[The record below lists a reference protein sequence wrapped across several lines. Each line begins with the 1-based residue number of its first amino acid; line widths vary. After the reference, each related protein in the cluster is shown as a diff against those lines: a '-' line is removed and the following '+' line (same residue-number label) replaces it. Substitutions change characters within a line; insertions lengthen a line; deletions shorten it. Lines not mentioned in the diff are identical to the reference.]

1 MDETQPHREHSMSDK
16 PFVNLVETHGATL
29 FAYLWRMTRSEQDA
43 EDCLQ
48 ETFLRAYRAYPRLR
62 QDSNPRA
69 WLYAIATN
77 VARTHLRR
85 ARRHSAHRA
94 EVDPETLRRHGPSI
108 PESFLHAEL
117 LQAIA
122 RAVDA
127 LPHKQRAAL
136 IMRKYQG
143 LSYEAIGSV
152 LGCSPAAAR
161 ADVYQGLK
169 KLRARFTACEESR
182 S

>member
-1 MDETQPHREHSMSDK
+1 MSE
-16 PFVNLVETHGATL
+16 PLFENLVETHSPEL
-29 FAYLWRMTRSEQDA
+29 FSYLWRMTRCEQDA

-48 ETFLRAYRAYPRLR
+48 ETLLRAYRAYPRL
-62 QDSNPRA
+62 QPGSNLRA

-77 VARTHLRR
+77 VARSHLRR
-85 ARRHSAHRA
+85 ARRHIAHSA
-94 EVDPETLRRHGPSI
+94 EVDPQTLRKHGPSI
-108 PESFLHAEL
+108 PESFLRAEL
-117 LQAIA
+117 LQQIA

-143 LSYEAIGSV
+143 LSYAAIGGA
-152 LGCSPAAAR
+152 LGCSAAAAR

-169 KLRARFTACEESR
+169 KLRARFAPHQEDR